1 MAVSSQLP
9 RSVPISFPRVS
20 LRVLFPLLVMGWMG
34 IHWLADFWLFHSD
47 HAVWPAIR
55 LHLMVEFFLLSGF
68 MAALAF
74 LMYRGVIHR
83 VQWLDEEARRLAHG
97 EAPQAAL
104 KGEDSIA
111 KLSVAMRRMAIR
123 IGDFWRVINEHA
135 IVAIT
140 DAQGRIIFANDKFCA
155 ISGYQREELLGNTYQ
170 MVNSGKHPASFFE
183 DLWRTILSGNVWSG
197 EIENQAKNGTSYF
210 VATTI
215 VPCQGNDGKSH
226 EYIAIHTDVTASKAA
241 EGRMRQ
247 LSRELERKNRD
258 LKTFLHAITHD
269 LRAPLVNVQGF
280 TEEAGRL
287 TEEAVGLLKEAI
299 DGTPPSKERVEAL
312 SGGMADAVRFI
323 CAGTG
328 KMDAL
333 LEGLVAISRLERSES
348 RLGPVDASTILEES
362 LAAIQY
368 QLDQSDTAVT
378 AGPLPPC
385 LADSG
390 LLGQVFSNL
399 IENAIKYRDPGRQ
412 LQLGITGALMG
423 DQCVYRFADNGI
435 GIEPE
440 YRDKV
445 FELFQRL
452 APRSS
457 NGLGLGLAIVR
468 RALDHMGGTIQVSPR
483 PGGGTVFTVVLR
495 QAVLGAGN
503 LDN

>member
-1 MAVSSQLP
+1 M
-9 RSVPISFPRVS
+9 PISFPRVS
-20 LRVLFPLLVMGWMG
+20 LRILFPLLVMGWMG
-34 IHWLADFWLFHSD
+34 IHWLVDFWLFRSD

-55 LHLMVEFFLLSGF
+55 LHLIVEFILLSGF
-68 MAALAF
+68 MAVLAF
-74 LMYRGVIHR
+74 LTYYGVTHR
-83 VQWLDEEARRLAHG
+83 VQWLEEEARRLERG
-97 EAPQAAL
+97 ELPRAPL

-111 KLSVAMRRMAIR
+111 QLSVAMRRMAIR

-140 DAQGRIIFANDKFCA
+140 DGQGRITFANDKFCA
-155 ISGYQREELLGNTYQ
+155 ISGYQREELVGNTHQ
-170 MVNSGKHPASFFE
+170 MVNAGKHPACFFQ
-183 DLWRTILSGNVWSG
+183 DMWKTILSGKVWSG
-197 EIENQAKNGTSYF
+197 EIENRAKNGTAYF

-215 VPCQGNDGKSH
+215 VPCPGTNEKSH

-241 EGRMRQ
+241 EGRMRM
-247 LSRELERKNRD
+247 LSRELESKNRD
-258 LKTFLHAITHD
+258 LKTFLQAITHD
-269 LRAPLVNVQGF
+269 LRAPLVNIQGF
-280 TEEAGRL
+280 SEEAGRL
-287 TEEAVGLLKEAI
+287 TEESVGLLNRAI
-299 DGTPPSKERVEAL
+299 TGTPPSKESVEVL

-323 CAGTG
+323 CAGAG

-348 RLGPVDASTILEES
+348 RLGPVDAFTILEGS
-362 LAAIQY
+362 LAAIQF

-399 IENAIKYRDPGRQ
+399 IENAIKYRDPSRQ
-412 LQLGITGALMG
+412 LQLGITGHLVD
-423 DQCVYRFADNGI
+423 DQCIYQFADNGI

-440 YRDKV
+440 YHDII

-452 APRSS
+452 APRHS

-468 RALDHMGGTIQVSPR
+468 RALDHMGGTIQVAPR
-483 PGGGTVFTVVLR
+483 PGGGTVFTVMLR
-495 QAVLGAGN
+495 KAVLGTAN
-503 LDN
+503 PNN